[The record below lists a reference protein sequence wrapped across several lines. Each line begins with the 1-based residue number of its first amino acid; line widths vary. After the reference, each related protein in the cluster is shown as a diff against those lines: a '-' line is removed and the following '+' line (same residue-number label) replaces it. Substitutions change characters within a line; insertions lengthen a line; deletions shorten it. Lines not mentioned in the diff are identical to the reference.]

1 MKRVTKVSLEM
12 VAAFVLLLVLS
23 LYVLTGVA
31 DFGAGFWQL
40 VFRGERNLRD
50 RQAISTAL
58 APIWEANHVWLV
70 VAIVLISGA
79 FPKVL
84 ATLSVALDV
93 PLLLMLIGVSLRGSA
108 FAFRRYGPTDE
119 RFQARWGLVFGV
131 ASTLT
136 PVFLGIIMGTAV
148 SGSIRVL
155 SDGSLAAGSESAWF
169 RPFPIL
175 VGIYT
180 FAIGAFLSAV
190 YLSANAT
197 ASEFQETFRKL
208 AIAASVFLAVVA
220 LGVLLLS
227 RSEAPI
233 VFIRLT
239 SHVWS
244 WPFHLATAFFS
255 ALALLFL
262 SLKKIRWARAAA
274 VLEVLAIMIGLGLAQ
289 YPYLVTPDLTLF
301 TSASPRSS
309 LRVLLIAVAIG
320 MLLVVPG
327 FVWLYWV
334 FQFRDHQGKTD

>member
-1 MKRVTKVSLEM
+1 MSLELI
-12 VAAFVLLLVLS
+12 AAAVLLLTIS

-40 VFRGERNLRD
+40 VFRGDRNLRD
-50 RQAISTAL
+50 RQTISTAL

-93 PLLLMLIGVSLRGSA
+93 PLLLMLIGISLRGAS
-108 FAFRRYGPTDE
+108 FAFRRYGPTEE

-136 PVFLGIIMGTAV
+136 PVFLGIMMGTAV
-148 SGSIRVL
+148 SGAIRVL
-155 SDGSLAAGSESAWF
+155 PDGTLAAGAETAWL
-169 RPFPIL
+169 RPFPVL

-190 YLSANAT
+190 YLSANAK
-197 ASEFQETFRKL
+197 ASQFRETFRKL
-208 AIAASVFLAVVA
+208 SIAASLFLAFVA
-220 LGVLLLS
+220 LGALFLS
-227 RSEAPI
+227 KTEAPI
-233 VFIRLT
+233 VFSRLT
-239 SHVWS
+239 SHEWS

-255 ALALLFL
+255 VLALVLL
-262 SLKKIRWARAAA
+262 CRRQIRWARVAA

-289 YPYLVTPDLTLF
+289 YPYIVTPDLTIF
-301 TSASPRSS
+301 NSASPPSS
-309 LRVLLIAVAIG
+309 LRVLLIVVAIG
-320 MLLVVPG
+320 LSLVIPA
-327 FVWLYWV
+327 FVCLYWV
-334 FQFRDHQGKTD
+334 FQFRDQLDLADR

>member
-1 MKRVTKVSLEM
+1 MSLEL
-12 VAAFVLLLVLS
+12 VAAFVLLLALS

-40 VFRGERNLRD
+40 VFRGDRNLRY
-50 RQAISTAL
+50 RQTISTTL

-119 RFQARWGLVFGV
+119 RFQSRWGLVFGV
-131 ASTLT
+131 ASMLT

-155 SDGSLAAGSESAWF
+155 ADGSLAAGAESAWL
-169 RPFPIL
+169 RPFPIM

-180 FAIGAFLSAV
+180 FAIGAFLSAA
-190 YLSANAT
+190 YLSANAKE
-197 ASEFQETFRKL
+197 SEFQETFRKL
-208 AIAASVFLAVVA
+208 AIAASLFLGVVA
-220 LGVLLLS
+220 FGVLLLS

-233 VFIRLT
+233 VFSRLT

-244 WPFHLATAFFS
+244 WPFHLATALFS
-255 ALALLFL
+255 VLALLL
-262 SLKKIRWARAAA
+262 LNLKKIRWARVAA
-274 VLEVLAIMIGLGLAQ
+274 VLEVLAIMVGLGLAQ
-289 YPYLVTPDLTLF
+289 FPYIVTPDQTIF
-301 TSASPRSS
+301 NSASPPSS

-320 MLLVVPG
+320 LLLVVPG
-327 FVWLYWV
+327 FVCLYWV
-334 FQFRDHQGKTD
+334 FQFRDQSGQTD